1 MNLEYRDANLDDVK
15 EIIELNQKLFDYE
28 FKNFDNTLDCS
39 WPSKNKDYFE
49 GLVKSE
55 NSFLMVVIDGKKVI
69 GYLAGSISESE
80 SYRLKMKLAELEN
93 ILVLKEYRS
102 QGIGKFFYETFINWC
117 KNQNVTKLRVVASV
131 KNEKAINFYK
141 SCGFED
147 YNLTLERDL

>member
-80 SYRLKMKLAELEN
+80 SYRLKMK
-93 ILVLKEYRS
+93 
-102 QGIGKFFYETFINWC
+102 
-117 KNQNVTKLRVVASV
+117 
-131 KNEKAINFYK
+131 
-141 SCGFED
+141 
-147 YNLTLERDL
+147 